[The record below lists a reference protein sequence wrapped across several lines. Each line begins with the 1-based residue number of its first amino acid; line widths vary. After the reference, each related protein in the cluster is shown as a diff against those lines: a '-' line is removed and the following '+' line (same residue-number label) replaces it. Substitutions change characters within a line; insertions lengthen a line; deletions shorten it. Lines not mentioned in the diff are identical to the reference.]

1 LLLIWR
7 RIACIFISSHE
18 KKFDHKSNYR
28 KHMNKFLLILIGPK
42 GSGKT
47 YIGSRIEHLTGIKFL
62 RVEPL
67 WLRLAEGEDGWDRVE
82 REIDGLFLQH
92 DKVVIESLGAGDG
105 FKRMYASLKSKYEL
119 KLIKVETDLDEC
131 LRRVRSRDSA
141 DHIPVS
147 DDKVREYNRI
157 AASVKHPWDAVIDN
171 NGPATD
177 DEILKVIAFL

>member
-1 LLLIWR
+1 MNKLLI
-7 RIACIFISSHE
+7 
-18 KKFDHKSNYR
+18 
-28 KHMNKFLLILIGPK
+28 ILIGPK

-47 YIGSRIEHLTGIKFL
+47 YIGGRIEHLTAINFL

-67 WLRLAEGEDGWDRVE
+67 WLGLAEGEDGWRRVE
-82 REIDGLFLQH
+82 QEVDSLFTQH

-105 FKRMYASLKSKYEL
+105 FKDMYASLKEKYSI
-119 KLIKVETDLDEC
+119 KLVKVETDLEEC
-131 LRRVRSRDSA
+131 LKRVKDRDST

-157 AASVKHPWDAVIDN
+157 AASVSHPWDGIIDN

-177 DEILKVIAFL
+177 DDILTAVTNL